1 VFVQK
6 YATFLEKEFVLE
18 TSSERKIKLNEVEE
32 PQINI
37 QMEQVFEAITFDTQ
51 LETQKTQELYRFGRT
66 RYAQLRYQ
74 LLMKVDMVNCSYL
87 MSLPII
93 WKQYLI
99 LILRNGLNL

>member
-37 QMEQVFEAITFDTQ
+37 QMEQVSEAITFDTQ
-51 LETQKTQELYRFGRT
+51 LETKKTHELYRSGRT

-74 LLMKVDMVNCSYL
+74 LLMKVDDGEL
-87 MSLPII
+87 
-93 WKQYLI
+93 LI
-99 LILRNGLNL
+99 PDELTNYMEAISNIDYEK